1 MMNFPSQLIED
12 AVNEFAKLPG
22 VGKKTAL
29 RLVLHLLQ
37 EDKQEVEQ
45 FGNALIKMRQEIK
58 YCSKCHN
65 VSDQEVCHICSDSS
79 RDHSLVCVVE
89 SIRDVMAIEQT
100 GQFNGV
106 YHVLGGI
113 ISPVDGIGPENL
125 TIESLVNRCQEE
137 DIREIMMGI
146 SPTME
151 GDTTIFYISRQLEG
165 QDVKITSIA
174 RGISFGGDL
183 EYTDEQTLARS
194 IATRMPYESYLNNNG
209 QG

>member
-12 AVNEFAKLPG
+12 AVNEFARLPG

-29 RLVLHLLQ
+29 RLVLHLLK

-58 YCSKCHN
+58 YCRKCCN
-65 VSDQEVCHICSDSS
+65 VSDQDICHICGDTS
-79 RDHSLVCVVE
+79 RDHSTVCVVE
-89 SIRDVMAIEQT
+89 NIRDVMAIEQT

-125 TIESLVNRCQEE
+125 TIDNLVSRCREE
-137 DIREIMMGI
+137 ETREIIMGI

-194 IATRMPYESYLNNNG
+194 IATRMPYESYLHNNG
-209 QG
+209 Q